1 MSNSS
6 SQNKFYS
13 ITGPM
18 HLLSVRNPGYRRFL
32 MTGSSAHKL
41 KRGAANLLAR
51 RAVLQHMF
59 PLTTHEK
66 RAAAGGFDNSLP
78 ADFEGIAWDACHA
91 RGCIS
96 SLSARRGS
104 AGRLSLVRYPVIPP
118 PVQAAT
124 YPA

>member
-1 MSNSS
+1 
-6 SQNKFYS
+6 
-13 ITGPM
+13 M